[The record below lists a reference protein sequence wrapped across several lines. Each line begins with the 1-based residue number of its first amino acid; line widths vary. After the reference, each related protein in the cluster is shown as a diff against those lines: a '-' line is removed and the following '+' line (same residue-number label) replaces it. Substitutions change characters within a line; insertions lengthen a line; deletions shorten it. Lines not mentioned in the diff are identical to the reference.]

1 MRQRVRWALGLH
13 ASALGLRRGQ
23 ALARLLLDAHADLG
37 TDGKTQPE
45 PQSQPEPEP
54 EPEPELEEAPVPQRR
69 RRTRLSFATES
80 KEVPYTESE
89 QSRLEKRAAAAP
101 ALQAAEDIIAAR
113 ASGGQPQS
121 SRAQEAQNV
130 AVSEP
135 QLCCL
140 VADLE

>member
-37 TDGKTQPE
+37 TDGKTQP
-45 PQSQPEPEP
+45 QPEPEP
-54 EPEPELEEAPVPQRR
+54 EPEEAPVPQRR

-121 SRAQEAQNV
+121 SGAQEAQNV

>member
-1 MRQRVRWALGLH
+1 MRWALGLH

-45 PQSQPEPEP
+45 PEPEP
-54 EPEPELEEAPVPQRR
+54 EPEEAPVPQRR

-121 SRAQEAQNV
+121 SGAQEAQNV

>member
-37 TDGKTQPE
+37 TDGKTQP
-45 PQSQPEPEP
+45 QPEPDP
-54 EPEPELEEAPVPQRR
+54 EPEEAPVPQRR

-121 SRAQEAQNV
+121 SGAQEAQNV

-140 VADLE
+140 VADLG

>member
-37 TDGKTQPE
+37 TDGKTQP
-45 PQSQPEPEP
+45 QPEPDP
-54 EPEPELEEAPVPQRR
+54 EEAPVPQRR

-121 SRAQEAQNV
+121 SGAQEAQNV

-140 VADLE
+140 VVDLE

>member
-45 PQSQPEPEP
+45 PEPEP
-54 EPEPELEEAPVPQRR
+54 EPEEAPVPQRR

-113 ASGGQPQS
+113 ASGGQSQS
-121 SRAQEAQNV
+121 SGVQEAQNV
-130 AVSEP
+130 AVSES

>member
-45 PQSQPEPEP
+45 PEPEP
-54 EPEPELEEAPVPQRR
+54 EPEEAPVPQRR

-121 SRAQEAQNV
+121 SGAQEAQNV

>member
-1 MRQRVRWALGLH
+1 MRWALGLH

-37 TDGKTQPE
+37 TDGKTQPQ
-45 PQSQPEPEP
+45 PQPEPEP
-54 EPEPELEEAPVPQRR
+54 EEAPVPQRR

-101 ALQAAEDIIAAR
+101 ALQDAEDIIAAR

-121 SRAQEAQNV
+121 TGAQEAQSV

-135 QLCCL
+135 QCRCS
-140 VADLE
+140 VAGLG

>member
-23 ALARLLLDAHADLG
+23 ALARLLLDAH
-37 TDGKTQPE
+37 TDHGNAGGKTQPQ
-45 PQSQPEPEP
+45 PQPQPEPEP
-54 EPEPELEEAPVPQRR
+54 EPEEAPVPQRR

-101 ALQAAEDIIAAR
+101 ALQAAEDIIASR

-121 SRAQEAQNV
+121 SGAQEAQNV

>member
-37 TDGKTQPE
+37 TDGKTQP
-45 PQSQPEPEP
+45 QPEPEP
-54 EPEPELEEAPVPQRR
+54 EPEEAPVPQRR

-113 ASGGQPQS
+113 ASGGQSQS
-121 SRAQEAQNV
+121 SGAQEAQNV

-135 QLCCL
+135 QLRCL

>member
-37 TDGKTQPE
+37 TDGKTQP
-45 PQSQPEPEP
+45 QPEPEP
-54 EPEPELEEAPVPQRR
+54 EEAPVPQRR

-121 SRAQEAQNV
+121 SGAQEAQNV

>member
-23 ALARLLLDAHADLG
+23 ALARLLLDAHGDLG
-37 TDGKTQPE
+37 TDGKTQP
-45 PQSQPEPEP
+45 QPEPEP
-54 EPEPELEEAPVPQRR
+54 EEAPVPQRR

-113 ASGGQPQS
+113 ASGGQSQS
-121 SRAQEAQNV
+121 SGAQEAQNV